1 MMRFLLPMPRK
12 NPFLDDALYP
22 QWSQLQAE
30 HIEPDIECAIA
41 KASAILEGIEALP
54 DEALSF
60 DNTFVALETASYLV
74 HDPWQKVDLLTS
86 LNDHPALRK
95 AHGKALPKVTAFFSA
110 IPLNPGLFSQLN
122 RAAARLDEAGLSD
135 AQKRFITET
144 LQDFKDSGADKS
156 AAQRERLKEIAQL
169 LSEKT
174 KRFSENVLDAT
185 NGFEKWVHQ
194 TELLDGLP
202 ASFLEAARLDAR
214 AKGRGSDEAP
224 VYRITLH
231 APSLQP
237 VLRYVHDEGLRK
249 ELTEAYF
256 GIGNGGPLDTTGLIR
271 EIIELRREQARILG
285 QPSFPDWIL
294 SRRMA
299 RNAQTALAFIEDLR
313 DRTAPAYEH
322 QTNEI
327 LDFKAAC
334 VGVRDTALA
343 PWDAAYWS
351 ERLRKH
357 QYDLDEEELRPY
369 FSLPAVEKGLFDL
382 VGTLFGID
390 IETLDPQ
397 PETWD
402 PHVKV
407 YAVYDR
413 ATGRHLGSFYTDWF
427 PRENKRS
434 GAWMADLISGQPGPD
449 GHLTP
454 HTGLIAGN
462 MNAPVGNTPALLTH
476 SEVETVFHEFGHLLH
491 HLLTTVPFRSL
502 SGAKVSWDFVEL
514 PSQIMENWCWER
526 ESLDLFARHHE
537 TGAPI
542 PEPLFAKLVQ
552 TRQYGAARLQ
562 MRQLEF
568 GKMDMAL
575 HLLFDT
581 EKDDLDEFLRRQTE
595 GYRQPAIH
603 GIPTLIRFFSHLFGS
618 PVGYASG
625 YYSYKWAEVL
635 DADAFTRF
643 QKEGLLNPRTG
654 QDFRETV
661 LANGN
666 AHPPERL
673 YRDFMGRDPEPK
685 PLLERIGLV

>member
-1 MMRFLLPMPRK
+1 MMGFCLAMPDTH
-12 NPFLDDALYP
+12 PFLEDGLYP
-22 QWSQLQAE
+22 QWSQLTAD

-41 KASAILEGIEALP
+41 KASAILEHIEHLP
-54 DEALSF
+54 DDALSF
-60 DNTFVALETASYLV
+60 ENSFGALESASYLV

-86 LNDHPALRK
+86 LNDHPALRE
-95 AHGKALPKVTAFFSA
+95 AHGKTLPKVTAFFSA
-110 IPLNPGLFSQLN
+110 IPLNPRLFAKLN
-122 RAAARLDEAGLSD
+122 TAAAQLGQASLSD
-135 AQKRFITET
+135 TQKRFIAET
-144 LQDFKDSGADKS
+144 LQDFKDAGADKS
-156 AAQRERLKEIAQL
+156 AAQRERLQEIAQR

-185 NGFEKWVHQ
+185 NAFEKLVDSADI
-194 TELLDGLP
+194 LDGLP
-202 ASFLEAARLDAR
+202 ASFLEAARLDALS
-214 AKGRGSDEAP
+214 KGHGSEENP

-237 VLRYVHDEGLRK
+237 ILRYVHDEGLRK
-249 ELTEAYF
+249 ELTVAYF
-256 GIGNGGPLDTTGLIR
+256 GVGNGGPHDTTSLIR
-271 EIIELRREQARILG
+271 KIIDLRREQARILE

-313 DRTAPAYEH
+313 ERTAPAYER

-334 VGVRDTALA
+334 VGTRDSALA
-343 PWDAAYWS
+343 PWDASYWS

-357 QYDLDEEELRPY
+357 RYDLDEEELRPY
-369 FSLPAVEKGLFDL
+369 FSLPAVEKGLFEL
-382 VGTLFGID
+382 TGTLFGIN
-390 IETLDPQ
+390 IESLDPQ
-397 PETWD
+397 PQTWD
-402 PHVKV
+402 PRVKV
-407 YAVYDR
+407 YAVHDR
-413 ATGRHLGSFYTDWF
+413 STGRHLGSFYTDWF

-434 GAWMADLISGQPGPD
+434 GAWMADLISGQPGPE
-449 GHLTP
+449 GSLTP

-462 MNAPVGNTPALLTH
+462 MNAPVGDRPALLTH

-491 HLLTTVPFRSL
+491 HLLTTVPYRSL

-526 ESLDLFARHHE
+526 ESLDLFARHYE

-552 TRQYGAARLQ
+552 TRQFGAARLQ

-581 EKDDLDEFLRRQTE
+581 ENDDLDAFLQHQTE
-595 GYRQPAIH
+595 GYRQPAVH

-643 QKEGLLNPRTG
+643 QKEGLLNPQTG
-654 QDFRETV
+654 QHFRQTV

-666 AHPPERL
+666 ARAPEQL
-673 YRDFMGRDPEPK
+673 YRDFMGRDPEST
-685 PLLERIGLV
+685 PLLERIGLL